1 MNTAKQSGQNG
12 LWSAVRRLWR
22 SPRFRKENATATLV
36 LSTYVLLLVSRLLDT
51 TVISRE
57 DEYLSIILLQMLIF
71 LVPALIFCKLHG
83 NDFTH
88 RLQLRMFRPS
98 HALLL
103 ITALLT
109 MISGCLLIGIYT
121 GGLDV
126 NRDGFVLYDTF
137 SADATLTA
145 GAVLYRLLAFA
156 ALPALCEEL
165 VFRGIVCAS
174 LEERG
179 TVCMVAFSSLYFGM
193 LHFHPAQLPVY
204 MFAGIV
210 LCLVLFITRSLV
222 ASMVVHFLYNVFGLF
237 GQTALSRFHAYTG
250 NDEMFAFLATL
261 ILLISAAVFCGE
273 ASRIYHRYARASL
286 PPPTRAVIPW
296 RELPTALG
304 RTLFP
309 AAGVACVLVYIVVA
323 IFA

>member
-1 MNTAKQSGQNG
+1 MSAQGSGKG
-12 LWSAVRRLWR
+12 SFLTSVRRLLR
-22 SPRFRKENATATLV
+22 SPRFRAENALTTLV
-36 LSTYVLLLVSRLLDT
+36 LATYLLLLISRLLDA

-71 LVPALIFCKLHG
+71 LVPAVVFCKLRG

-98 HALLL
+98 HILLL
-103 ITALLT
+103 ITALLV

-121 GGLDV
+121 GGLESS
-126 NRDGFVLYDTF
+126 RDGFVLYDTF
-137 SADATLTA
+137 SADTTRGA

-261 ILLISAAVFCGE
+261 VLLISAAVFCGE
-273 ASRIYHRYARASL
+273 ASRIYHRYARATL
-286 PPPTRAVIPW
+286 PPPDRPAVPL
-296 RELPTALG
+296 RELPAALL

-309 AAGVACVLVYIVVA
+309 LVGIICVFVYIIAA

>member
-1 MNTAKQSGQNG
+1 MTGQANKKDG
-12 LWSAVRRLWR
+12 LWSSVMRLLR
-22 SPRFRKENATATLV
+22 SPSFRAENALCALV
-36 LSTYVLLLVSRLLDT
+36 LATYLLLLFSRILDT
-51 TVISRE
+51 AIISRE

-71 LVPALIFCKLHG
+71 LVPGVIFCKLRG

-98 HALLL
+98 HILLL
-103 ITALLT
+103 IAALLA

-121 GGLDV
+121 GGLDSS
-126 NRDGFVLYDTF
+126 RDGFVLYDTF
-137 SADATLTA
+137 SADSGTSA

-165 VFRGIVCAS
+165 IYRGIVCAA
-174 LEERG
+174 LQDRG
-179 TVCMVAFSSLYFGM
+179 TVCMVMFSSLYFGM
-193 LHFHPAQLPVY
+193 LHFLPSQLPVY
-204 MFAGIV
+204 MFAGVV
-210 LCLVLFITRSLV
+210 LCLVLFITRSLI
-222 ASMVVHFLYNVFGLF
+222 ASMVVHFLYNIFGLF

-250 NDEMFAFLATL
+250 NDEMFTFLATL
-261 ILLISAAVFCGE
+261 VLLISAAVFCGE
-273 ASRIYHRYARASL
+273 ASRIYRRYARASL

-309 AAGVACVLVYIVVA
+309 AAGVACVLVYILVA
-323 IFA
+323 ILA